1 MAPAVPAKNLQ
12 QKHPMETK
20 LEQMVYAVMFLVVL
34 VVGLVGVVLGY
45 MLKQ

>member
-1 MAPAVPAKNLQ
+1 MAPAVPTKNLQ

>member
-1 MAPAVPAKNLQ
+1 
-12 QKHPMETK
+12 METK